1 MRRILV
7 ASFCAAT
14 LAGCASSAEIRQ
26 GGYEHLAKAQ
36 SYEAHGDYYHANKER
51 AAADR
56 QFAKARERAWNEAH
70 YF

>member
-7 ASFCAAT
+7 ASFFAAAV
-14 LAGCASSAEIRQ
+14 AGCASSAEIQQ
-26 GGYEHLAKAQ
+26 GAYEHLAKAQ
-36 SYEAHGDYYHANKER
+36 SYEAYGDYYHANKER